1 MDGKWIRTYA
11 FIAILAAVA
20 PAHGAEVAGET
31 GAGTVSSDPAK
42 AWERFLAEGELATA
56 YPAYEALGKVGYNAQ
71 SGDPTLCSENGD
83 ALKAALGV
91 VPVSI
96 ALHRAAM
103 LCAEAVGDSAGAE
116 RELLALAALSKHA
129 FAQGSDSRESRPIR
143 LLHPRDAYS
152 LLSTSGLEYLYE
164 YYRQLDVQRYFPSVV
179 VAWDPDAKI
188 ERHLSFDFV
197 DAISRINRKDRFSGF
212 PFDRQLFANGFV
224 EGLVKENEVL
234 GLDLQAT
241 KAAAQVES
249 GKEKIGKLRTVAE
262 RGGVL
267 ATRAWIAVCALKPF
281 AGCEDGLVDAILPYA
296 EKKHGIAMTLLAY
309 LYAEGIGVK
318 RDATSAATLLDAAN
332 RRWPKDGATL
342 EYASMWSA
350 LHEGELPQDLRERL
364 AAAESHGNPDAR
376 LFLARRKLTAEGK
389 PSLDAADLAYLAQ
402 PSRNQMGEGYWLL
415 AFYYGQLKNKQE
427 EEAWTKRA
435 ALAGDADAQSDYAF
449 VLLDDEKGPPNR
461 AEGERMMAEG
471 AHGGDRYAQR
481 YMAYLSRQNSRW
493 TDAEGWLMDA
503 VDNGDVQ
510 AILDLANMYE
520 WERPGLTGKV
530 GVAVQAYESLAKMDT
545 GAEARRRLAAMAL
558 AGRGMKKDPELAKKW
573 LLADAGKA
581 DHESEYVLGMAYLR
595 GEFGK
600 VDEAE
605 GTRWMERAIEGK
617 QEYAYADFGHWLY
630 YRKQTPQSRNR
641 AIELWRTGMAAG
653 SDVASNNLAWALCT
667 SPDAAIFDAKAGL
680 ATTERMGDVDDMD
693 SASLDTV
700 AACHAAAGD
709 FKRAADLQARAI
721 ELLKED
727 QDTPATATASSDED
741 DTQGYHDRLALY
753 AKQQRYIEPAVKL

>member
-1 MDGKWIRTYA
+1 MDGKWIRTCT
-11 FIAILAAVA
+11 FVAILAAVA
-20 PAHGAEVAGET
+20 PASGAVPDI
-31 GAGTVSSDPAK
+31 VSSDPAK
-42 AWERFLAEGELATA
+42 AWERFLAEAELATA

-71 SGDPTLCSENGD
+71 SGDPTLCSENGG
-83 ALKAALGV
+83 ALKAALQL

-116 RELLALAALSKHA
+116 RELVALAALSKHA
-129 FAQGSDSRESRPIR
+129 LAQDFDSNESRPIR

-164 YYRQLDVQRYFPSVV
+164 YYRQLDVQRYFPVVV

-188 ERHLSFDFV
+188 ERHLTFDFV
-197 DAISRINRKDRFSGF
+197 DVVSRINRKDRFGGF
-212 PFDRQLFANGFV
+212 PFDRQLITNGFV
-224 EGLVKENEVL
+224 ESLIKENEVL

-241 KAAAQVES
+241 QTAGQVES
-249 GKEKIGKLRTVAE
+249 GKEKVGKLRAVAE
-262 RGGVL
+262 RGGIL
-267 ATRAWIAVCALKPF
+267 ATRAWIAVCVLKPF
-281 AGCEDGLVDAILPYA
+281 AGCEDGLVDAVLPYA
-296 EKKHGIAMTLLAY
+296 EQKHAVAMTLLAY
-309 LYAEGIGVK
+309 LYAEGVGVK

-342 EYASMWSA
+342 EYASMWGA
-350 LHEGELPQDLRERL
+350 LHEGELPQDLSERL
-364 AAAESHGNPDAR
+364 TTAESHGNPDTR
-376 LFLARRKLTAEGK
+376 LFLIRRKLTAKGK

-415 AFYYGQLKNKQE
+415 AYYYGQLEDKQE
-427 EEAWTKRA
+427 EAAWTKRA
-435 ALAGDADAQSDYAF
+435 ALAGDAGAQSDYAF
-449 VLLDDEKGPPNR
+449 ALLDDEKGPPNR
-461 AEGERMMAEG
+461 AEGERMMAEA
-471 AHGGDRYAQR
+471 AHGGHLYAQR
-481 YMAYLSRQNSRW
+481 YMAYLSRQKSRW

-520 WERPGLTGKV
+520 WERSGVTGKV

-573 LLADAGKA
+573 LLADAEKA

-600 VDEAE
+600 VDEPE
-605 GTRWMERAIEGK
+605 GTRWMERAIKGK
-617 QEYAYADFGHWLY
+617 DEDAFADFGSWLY
-630 YRKQTPQSRNR
+630 YTKQTPQAR
-641 AIELWRTGMAAG
+641 ARGIELWRAG
-653 SDVASNNLAWALCT
+653 DAQGSSAASNNLAWALCT
-667 SPDAAIFDAKAGL
+667 SPDTAIFDAKTGL
-680 ATTERMGDVDDMD
+680 ATTAHMGDVEDMN
-693 SASLDTV
+693 SAWLDTV

-709 FKRAADLQARAI
+709 FKRAVDLQAQAL
-721 ELLKED
+721 ELVKKE
-727 QDTPATATASSDED
+727 QDTPATANSGED
-741 DTQGYHDRLALY
+741 YTKGYRDRLALY
-753 AKQQRYIEPAVKL
+753 TKQQRYVETRQN